1 MPQCCNPSYS
11 RSPPL
16 TYLAQASRKQDVA
29 INGNSQSPPHGLWPG
44 TTSGSHIALEKQ
56 ASECKCGSPDTSKLS
71 ISVLFH
77 SKCPNLMFEP
87 TGHEY
92 FPLSTKKYY
101 WSKSIRVSY
110 WQNSTVA
117 VLLQLCRKSH
127 QRVTR
132 SAGLLP
138 WKSEYDKDLTS
149 GSVAAPPYSQ
159 GLAVRH
165 IPRKITTPAL
175 ENLPLAP
182 QISTLIKW

>member
-1 MPQCCNPSYS
+1 MANGNKRIYTFCITVKCHSVLAEQFRVHALHPLNLTIPMPQCCNPSYS

-101 WSKSIRVSY
+101 
-110 WQNSTVA
+110 
-117 VLLQLCRKSH
+117 
-127 QRVTR
+127 
-132 SAGLLP
+132 
-138 WKSEYDKDLTS
+138 
-149 GSVAAPPYSQ
+149 
-159 GLAVRH
+159 
-165 IPRKITTPAL
+165 
-175 ENLPLAP
+175 
-182 QISTLIKW
+182 